1 MVRSLAQWTKTLSFP
16 ARISPNKT
24 SKESVNIHQVSP
36 AITPTLSNNSL
47 TKNNDFNNIMN
58 NNHSS
63 QTEVN
68 QIYSDPES
76 EKAIMSSVVYCI
88 HHKEGCKWS
97 DELRKLKG
105 HLNTC
110 KHDAIP
116 CTSKCG
122 AQIPRV
128 LMEDHLKY
136 TCPQRRTR
144 CEFCN
149 KEFTGHTLENH
160 VGNCGYE
167 PLYCENKCG
176 VKVQRRH
183 HSQHKVGDC
192 SKRLLSCR
200 YCTKEFVADTLAAH
214 HVKCGRVPIQ
224 CPNRCDI
231 NVLAREELETHI
243 KEECT
248 VSVHSCSFKEAG
260 CRFKG
265 PRYVMEKHLEENC
278 QQHLTLMCNVVSK
291 QQHQISS
298 LKSALSRL
306 SLNYSGTL
314 IWKISDFSGKM
325 SEAKNKEGMELVSP
339 PFYTSQYGY
348 KLQAS
353 LFPNGNGAG
362 EGSHI
367 SVYIKILPGE
377 YDALLRWPFSH
388 SVSFTLFDQST
399 CPEKACNIVESFI
412 PDPTWK
418 NFQRPSLEPD
428 SLGFGFPKFVSH
440 EMLKKRHFMKD
451 DTMFIRVKVDPSK
464 IVAV

>member
-1 MVRSLAQWTKTLSFP
+1 MVRSLSQWTKTLSFP
-16 ARISPNKT
+16 ARISPNKS

-36 AITPTLSNNSL
+36 TISPTLSSTSL
-47 TKNNDFNNIMN
+47 AKNNEINAAMN
-58 NNHSS
+58 NNNNHASLS
-63 QTEVN
+63 EVN

-149 KEFTGHTLENH
+149 KEFTGHALENH
-160 VGNCGYE
+160 IGNCGHE

-176 VKVQRRH
+176 VKVARRH
-183 HSQHKVGDC
+183 LSHHKATDC
-192 SKRLLSCR
+192 VKRLIGCR
-200 YCTKEFVADTLAAH
+200 YCGGEFVADTLPAH
-214 HVKCGRVPIQ
+214 HVKCGRVPVH
-224 CPNRCDI
+224 CPKCDI
-231 NVLAREELETHI
+231 SIVAREELETHL
-243 KEECT
+243 KDECT

-265 PRYVMEKHLEENC
+265 PRYALEKHLDDSC
-278 QQHLTLMCNVVSK
+278 QQHLTLMCGVVSK
-291 QQHQISS
+291 QQHQIAS

-314 IWKISDFSGKM
+314 IWKISDFAAKM
-325 SEAKNKEGMELVSP
+325 AEAKSKEGMELVSP

-348 KLQAS
+348 KLQVRTS
-353 LFPNGNGAG
+353 RLIVQLNIH
-362 EGSHI
+362 SQDHRI
-367 SVYIKILPGE
+367 SYISRYL
-377 YDALLRWPFSH
+377 A
-388 SVSFTLFDQST
+388 T
-399 CPEKACNIVESFI
+399 N
-412 PDPTWK
+412 
-418 NFQRPSLEPD
+418 
-428 SLGFGFPKFVSH
+428 
-440 EMLKKRHFMKD
+440 M
-451 DTMFIRVKVDPSK
+451 
-464 IVAV
+464 